1 MSITNLWLRWI
12 YNRKLKRIITN
23 FSKDTLLN
31 IEEIFYTCPYA
42 DQVIEAYDE
51 IDYVSDLIFSLEF
64 LPYFTNHIESIRE
77 SNDIKLTT
85 VTLLLLKRKGE

>member
-51 IDYVSDLIFSLEF
+51 IDYISDLIFSLEF